1 MDRFPFLDR
10 QDELGRLD
18 RLARSKGGGLAVL
31 HGRRRLGK
39 TRLLL
44 EWCQRH
50 EGLYLT
56 ADLSSPE
63 VQRRIVAGAVASRF
77 PGFADAEYPDWA
89 ALLARLARDAR
100 QADWRGPL
108 VIDELPYLV
117 QSSPELPSVL
127 QRWID
132 HEAKA
137 ARLVVAVAGSSQRM
151 MQGIVLDAGAPL
163 FGRAA
168 VSLEIGPLPAA
179 FLAKAFANATA
190 VELIE
195 HYAAWGTV
203 ARYWELAADA
213 SGTVRSRIDEL
224 LLDPLGTLHREPD
237 RLLLEELPPAAEVRP
252 VLDAIGAGAHRL
264 SEIAGRAG
272 SPATSLSRPLRRLLE
287 MGLLRRETPFGEPEL
302 KSKISLYKI
311 SDPCLR
317 LWFRVVAPHQ
327 AVLEGASRQGRLAV
341 LDRYW
346 DNLRAQAFE
355 EMCRAQWPRCAH
367 RVKVGGT
374 ANFGAATRWWHGK
387 APEWDLVSASLDDS
401 VVVLGLAHFSEKPLD
416 QARINRLAADLES
429 RPAPNLPKRYH
440 RARLARVLMVPAL
453 APGVRAAK
461 EFALVTASD
470 LLAA

>member
-10 QDELGRLD
+10 QEELGRLD

-44 EWCQRH
+44 EWCRRH

-56 ADLSSPE
+56 ADLSSPD
-63 VQRRIVAGAVASRF
+63 VQRRTLAGAIASRF
-77 PGFADAEYPDWA
+77 PGFADAEYPDWT
-89 ALLARLARDAR
+89 ALLARLTRDAR
-100 QADWRGPL
+100 QAKWRGPV

-117 QSSPELPSVL
+117 QSSPELPSIL

-132 HEAKA
+132 HEAAA
-137 ARLVVAVAGSSQRM
+137 ARLIVAVAGSSQRM
-151 MQGIVLDAGAPL
+151 MQGIVLEAGAPL

-179 FLAKAFANATA
+179 FLGKAFPKASPI
-190 VELIE
+190 ELIE

-203 ARYWELAADA
+203 PRYWELAAEAVGD
-213 SGTVRSRIDEL
+213 VRSRIDQL

-237 RLLLEELPPAAEVRP
+237 RLLLEELPPATEVRP

-272 SPATSLSRPLRRLLE
+272 SPATSLSRPLKRLLE
-287 MGLLRRETPFGEPEL
+287 MGLVRRETPFGEPEL

-327 AVLEGASRQGRLAV
+327 AVLEGASREGRLGV
-341 LDRYW
+341 LGRYW

-355 EMCRAQWPRCAH
+355 ELCRAQWPRCAN
-367 RVKVGGT
+367 RIGAGAKGT
-374 ANFGAATRWWHGK
+374 FGATARWWHGN
-387 APEWDLVSASLDDS
+387 APEWDLVSASLDER
-401 VVVLGLAHFSEKPLD
+401 VGALGLAHFSVKPLD
-416 QARINRLAADLES
+416 QGRLDRLTADLQS
-429 RPAPNLPKRYH
+429 RPAPELPKRYQK
-440 RARLARVLMVPAL
+440 ARIVRVLFVPERA
-453 APGVRAAK
+453 AGVRIAK
-461 EFALVTASD
+461 GITCVTAAD
-470 LLAA
+470 LLA